1 MVRLLH
7 VDSLTSEQGFG
18 RRTRLKI
25 KIHWCIFGGKEEK
38 GDNMYVKRIFI
49 VIFLFCVFSDSAS
62 MLVIGHRGACGH
74 KPENT
79 LSSFTKAIELGVDMI
94 ELDVWQCASGELV
107 VFHDHKVDRMTN
119 GTGYVTQKRLDEL
132 KVLEIQGSERIPMLE
147 EVFDLVRRKI
157 KICIELK
164 GPGTAQPVAELI
176 MRYVNTKGWSY
187 DDFVVSS
194 FDHYKLRECKKV
206 CLNIRTGAHMY
217 GLPIGFGLFAY
228 QAGADIAL
236 INIGFVNK
244 EFVDDIHARG
254 MQVFVCIVNATEDA
268 HLMKFLGV
276 DGIMSDYPDRVNIEH
291 TFSKFHEEYNLK

>member
-1 MVRLLH
+1 M
-7 VDSLTSEQGFG
+7 FG
-18 RRTRLKI
+18 S
-25 KIHWCIFGGKEEK
+25 KEAK
-38 GDNMYVKRIFI
+38 GDSMCVKRIFI
-49 VIFLFCVFSDSAS
+49 VIFLFCIFSNSAS
-62 MLVIGHRGACGH
+62 MLIIGHRGACGH

-79 LSSFTKAIELGVDMI
+79 LSSFAKAIELGVDMI

-119 GTGYVTQKRLDEL
+119 GTGYITQKTLDEL
-132 KVLEIQGSERIPMLE
+132 KALKIRGSELIPMLE
-147 EVFDLVRRKI
+147 EVFDLVTRKI

-176 MRYVNTKGWSY
+176 MRYVDTKGWSY

-194 FDHYKLRECKKV
+194 FDHYELRVCKKA

-217 GLPIGFGLFAY
+217 GIPIGFGSFAY

-236 INIGFVNK
+236 ISIYFINK

-254 MQVFVCIVNATEDA
+254 IQVFVCIVNAPEDA
-268 HLMKFLGV
+268 YLMKVLGV

-291 TFSKFHEEYNLK
+291 KFSKFHEECNLK